1 MNQEAAMGDHEQVSK
16 NVQQKSNILRGS
28 SDEDADRTHPGQQHQ
43 GGTSDQERSAACR
56 VQHETTCPIFQRAEC
71 NPILTADELPVLAE
85 AVLNPGAGEHDGRV
99 FLLLRVEQATGYSNI
114 HVAWSDNGTDGWQVD
129 EKPLLEFGLPE
140 WRYEQWGVEDARAT
154 WLADEEAW
162 YITYTAYSPAGAAVG
177 LAKTT
182 DFVEAERIGLI
193 FSPNNKDAV
202 LFPRKFQGRY
212 AALHRPDAGGGIENI
227 WIAYSRDLLYWGEPH
242 CVLREHQGPAWDAVK
257 VGAGP
262 PPVETDEGWLLL
274 YHGVKAY
281 GGELIYRVGAALLDR
296 DDPYKMTHRSPS
308 CIMKPREHYEMS
320 GLVPNVV
327 FPTGLLHRGDELWMY
342 YGCTDTSVALAT
354 AKLSDV
360 LGTLEPVDREK

>member
-1 MNQEAAMGDHEQVSK
+1 MTEREKIRQRVEE
-16 NVQQKSNILRGS
+16 KSNVLRGS
-28 SDEDADRTHPGQQHQ
+28 SEEDPDRSHPGQEQQQ
-43 GGTSDQERSAACR
+43 GARDVQRVPHCR
-56 VQHETTCPIFQRAEC
+56 TRHETVCPLFRRADS
-71 NPILTADELPVLAE
+71 NPILTADELPVSAE
-85 AVLNPGAGEHDGRV
+85 AVLNPGAGEHDGKV

-114 HVAWSDNGTDGWQVD
+114 HVAWSDNGVDGWRVRA
-129 EKPLLEFGLPE
+129 EPLLEFGLPQ
-140 WRYEQWGVEDARAT
+140 WRYEQWGVEDARVT
-154 WLADEEAW
+154 WLEEEEAW

-182 DFVEAERIGLI
+182 DLVEAERVGLI

-262 PPVETDEGWLLL
+262 PPVETDDGWLLL

-281 GGELIYRVGAALLDR
+281 GGEFIYRVGSAMLDK
-296 DDPYKMTHRSPS
+296 DDPYKMTHRSPR
-308 CIMKPREHYEMS
+308 CIMKPRESYEQS
-320 GLVPNVV
+320 GLVPNVI
-327 FPTGLLHRGDELWMY
+327 FPTGLLIRGDELWMY
-342 YGCTDTSVALAT
+342 YGCADTTVALAT

-360 LGTLEPVDREK
+360 LDTLEPVDREK